1 MPGQRRLE
9 PDLLKAV
16 GIGVVVLIHSMRSP
30 FAPGV
35 SGVEVWLGDVTRF
48 AVPGFLLA
56 SGLLYATR
64 EPVPWA
70 VTRGRLARIFVPY
83 LVATAL
89 AQLVLTA
96 LGGSRS
102 PLYVLRDVA
111 LASSFFHYYYVW
123 IALLAVLS
131 APLLAR
137 AGSRALAVVLGFGV
151 VAQYAIE
158 SQTVGP
164 LPFVWHVRNPLLW
177 GAYFVLGWGIG
188 LHLPAVQA
196 WLAPRR
202 RAAVASMAAAVLGLA
217 AAAAFDLSFGWARAV
232 QWLGI
237 YAVLALLL
245 SVSLGRETR
254 SPALRELSEAT
265 YTIYLFHVFFVDLVR
280 RAIHPAPGEF
290 EPLAILLPWLAGL
303 AGSLALVWLGRRV
316 LGERSR
322 TWLGA

>member
-1 MPGQRRLE
+1 MPAERRLE

-35 SGVEVWLGDVTRF
+35 SEVEVWLGDVTRF

-64 EPVPWA
+64 APVPWP
-70 VTRGRLARIFVPY
+70 VTRGRLVRILVPY
-83 LVATAL
+83 LVASVL
-89 AQLVLTA
+89 AQIILLA
-96 LGGSRS
+96 LGGPRA
-102 PLYVLRDVA
+102 PVYVLRDLA

-123 IALLAVLS
+123 LALLCVLC

-137 AGSRALAVVLGFGV
+137 AGSSVLGVVLVFAV
-151 VAQYAIE
+151 LAQYGFE

-177 GAYFVLGWGIG
+177 LPYFLAGWLLG
-188 LHLPAVQA
+188 LQLPAA
-196 WLAPRR
+196 ERWLAPRR
-202 RAAVASMAAAVLGLA
+202 RLAVGFSAAAVVGFA
-217 AAAAFDLSFGWARAV
+217 AAAAQELSFEWTRAV

-245 SVSLGRETR
+245 SVSLGRQTR
-254 SPALRELSEAT
+254 SATLRELSDST

-280 RAIHPAPGEF
+280 RSLRPPPGEF
-290 EPLAILLPWLAGL
+290 EPLAVLAPWAAGL
-303 AGSLALVWLGRRV
+303 VGSLALVWLGRRL

>member
-1 MPGQRRLE
+1 MPERRLE

-64 EPVPWA
+64 APVPWA
-70 VTRGRLARIFVPY
+70 TTRGRLARILLPY
-83 LVATAL
+83 LVASAL
-89 AQLVLTA
+89 AQAVLFG
-96 LGGSRS
+96 LGSPRE
-102 PLYVLRDVA
+102 PLYVLRDFA

-123 IALLAVLS
+123 IALLFVLS

-137 AGSRALAVVLGFGV
+137 AGSGVLIVVLGLAL
-151 VAQYAIE
+151 VAQYVIE
-158 SQTVGP
+158 SQAMGL

-177 GAYFVLGWGIG
+177 GAYFVLGWLVG
-188 LHLPAVQA
+188 LHFPAVRA
-196 WLAPRR
+196 WLAPHR
-202 RAAVASMAAAVLGLA
+202 RAAVAFATAAVIGLA
-217 AAAAFDLSFGWARAV
+217 AAAALDLGFGWARAV

-245 SVSLGRETR
+245 SVSLGRQTH
-254 SPALRELSEAT
+254 SPALRELSDAT
-265 YTIYLFHVFFVDLVR
+265 YTIYLFHVFFVDLAR
-280 RAIHPAPGEF
+280 RAIRPAPGEF
-290 EPLAILLPWLAGL
+290 EPFAILLPWGAGL
-303 AGSLALVWLGRRV
+303 AGSLALVWLGRRA

-322 TWLGA
+322 SWLGA